1 MELQPLGPMDPLL
14 ICCGAACLISF
25 PIRLRKAWKHVD
37 EAFNCW
43 GGLADLVIGV
53 LVVIIALFW

>member
-1 MELQPLGPMDPLL
+1 MDPLL

-25 PIRLRKAWKHVD
+25 PIRIRKAWKHID
-37 EAFNCW
+37 EVFNCW
-43 GGLADLVIGV
+43 GGLFDLIIGV